1 MSINTGG
8 SLFGSSTNVS
18 QGQQSAGLFGT
29 SINTS
34 QPQQSGNMFGQ
45 STSQPQQTGGLFGQP
60 ATSQPQQSGGLF
72 GNLQK
77 PAQQQTGGLFGN
89 STTQSQPQQSSSL
102 FGGALGQPNQNQS
115 QQSGGLF
122 GNLGQQQKPATPSLF
137 GSTATQP
144 KPSPSLFGSSL
155 QQPQQPQQQPQQQ
168 QPSLFGS
175 MAQQNPQ
182 PNPFGGSLTLGQ
194 STSQPQAFSG
204 STSTVPGVKI
214 DVSNIRGTTRFSDL
228 HESLQSQI
236 EDIDKFIQQQINF
249 CTQCS
254 GMLPKHSASVTSIPP
269 DVEFLEGRV
278 ATVELAIDNDIT
290 TVGRLKDICRKDAD
304 DASLSFRAIEN
315 LKLPQ
320 QFHYAGMTGLGST
333 PSAPPRSSAIL
344 SGAND
349 DSSGKPVDLVGYF
362 SKRADGL
369 GDTLDEYGRQIR
381 EIEAHLRTVEA
392 GAMQRTEELMMA
404 RGGDAVSG
412 RDQQRELVGAL
423 KAIEG
428 AILQVAG
435 KVGSVREMVV
445 EETVGAGGR

>member
-1 MSINTGG
+1 MAGFGRSNSLSINTGG
-8 SLFGSSTNVS
+8 SLF
-18 QGQQSAGLFGT
+18 AGLFGT
-29 SINTS
+29 STN
-34 QPQQSGNMFGQ
+34 
-45 STSQPQQTGGLFGQP
+45 TSQPQQTGGLFGQSTSQPQQP
-60 ATSQPQQSGGLF
+60 AQQSGGLFSQTTASQPQQSGGLF

-77 PAQQQTGGLFGN
+77 PAQQQTGSLFGG

-102 FGGALGQPNQNQS
+102 FGGTLGQQNQNQS

-137 GSTATQP
+137 GSTTTQP
-144 KPSPSLFGSSL
+144 KPSPLFGSSL
-155 QQPQQPQQQPQQQ
+155 QQPQQQQQQQQ
-168 QPSLFGS
+168 QPSLFSS
-175 MAQQNPQ
+175 MAQQNSQ

-194 STSQPQAFSG
+194 SNNQPQAFSG

-236 EDIDKFIQQQINF
+236 EEIDKFIQQQINF

-254 GMLPKHSASVTSIPP
+254 GILPNHSASVASIPP

-278 ATVELAIDNDIT
+278 ATVELAIDNDT
-290 TVGRLKDICRKDAD
+290 ATVENLKKICRKDAD

-320 QFHYAGMTGLGST
+320 QFHYAGMTGLSSA
-333 PSAPPRSSAIL
+333 PSAPAGSSTNF
-344 SGAND
+344 SGTDD
-349 DSSGKPVDLVGYF
+349 DSSSKPVDLVGYF

-369 GDTLDEYGRQIR
+369 GGTLDEYGNQIR

-392 GAMQRTEELMMA
+392 GAMQRTEELMIA
-404 RGGDAVSG
+404 RGGDTGSG

-445 EETVGAGGR
+445 EETVGTRGR